1 MFLGWRKKQARKAA
15 QARRI
20 QAHRTHPDA
29 GRALVANFPDQLW
42 PAIGTVVAGYRAFGP
57 EIDAG
62 PLMES
67 FHLEQVRLALPR
79 VVGRGQ
85 PLAFHH
91 WSPGDELV
99 KGPFGVEEPSADADI
114 AAPRLLLVPLLAA
127 DLSGHRLGYG
137 AGYYDRTLQAM
148 RDGGAVT
155 AVGICYEEQIVK
167 SVPAGK
173 YDQKL
178 DWIVTERNARKV
190 RN

>member
-1 MFLGWRKKQARKAA
+1 MFLSWRKKRARKAA

-20 QAHRTHPDA
+20 TAHRTHPDA
-29 GRALVANFPDQLW
+29 GRALVEHFPDELW

-91 WSPGDELV
+91 FTPGDELV
-99 KGPFGVEEPSADADI
+99 KGAFGVEEPGEATDRAK
-114 AAPRLLLVPLLAA
+114 PKLVLVPLLAA
-127 DLSGHRLGYG
+127 DLRGHRLGYG
-137 AGYYDRTLQAM
+137 AGYYDMTLDAL
-148 RDGGAVT
+148 RKAGPVT
-155 AVGICYEEQIVK
+155 AVGLCYDEQIVK
-167 SVPAGK
+167 SVPTGK
-173 YDQKL
+173 HDQPL
-178 DWIVTERNARKV
+178 DWIVTEQRAIRV
-190 RN
+190 TR